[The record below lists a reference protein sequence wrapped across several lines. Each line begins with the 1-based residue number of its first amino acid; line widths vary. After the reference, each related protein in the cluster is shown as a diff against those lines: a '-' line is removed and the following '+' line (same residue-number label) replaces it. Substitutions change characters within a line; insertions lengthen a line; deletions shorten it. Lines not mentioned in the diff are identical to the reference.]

1 MSIQIRRF
9 PKRLI
14 ITLRFGGV
22 VITIDIP
29 P

>member
-1 MSIQIRRF
+1 MTVKIRRF

-14 ITLRFGGV
+14 ITLCFGGV